1 MPTPFAPLI
10 ATFFPT
16 FFVFHLLTPM
26 PAYSW
31 FDKGH
36 RIVGIIAEA
45 HLTAEA
51 RQETSKILFGG
62 MTLAEASIWP
72 DHEGRSIRDFDP
84 LHYVNIPDNA
94 AGYDQARDCPERNC
108 MVEALVWFS
117 AVVADKNPPIM
128 MRRLA
133 LRFVAHLVGDIHQPL
148 HAGRSRD
155 RGGVDILVTYRG
167 QRTNLHSF
175 WDRDLVD
182 MESGSEEEFAKRLTE
197 NLTEAE
203 RTAWQHGGPE
213 QWTNESLMLV
223 RSHAYDTPPSGE
235 LTDDYVEKARPI
247 VRTRLAQA
255 GIRLAWLL
263 NTALK

>member
-72 DHEGRSIRDFDP
+72 DHGCGHSDGTEGRCFFSGTTID
-84 LHYVNIPDNA
+84 
-94 AGYDQARDCPERNC
+94 ER
-108 MVEALVWFS
+108 FY
-117 AVVADKNPPIM
+117 P
-128 MRRLA
+128 
-133 LRFVAHLVGDIHQPL
+133 FV
-148 HAGRSRD
+148 
-155 RGGVDILVTYRG
+155 ILV
-167 QRTNLHSF
+167 
-175 WDRDLVD
+175 
-182 MESGSEEEFAKRLTE
+182 
-197 NLTEAE
+197 
-203 RTAWQHGGPE
+203 
-213 QWTNESLMLV
+213 
-223 RSHAYDTPPSGE
+223 
-235 LTDDYVEKARPI
+235 
-247 VRTRLAQA
+247 
-255 GIRLAWLL
+255 
-263 NTALK
+263 LK